1 MRSLS
6 ILLCGYG
13 WFAGIPEG
21 ETNNAELI
29 ARALDGETLV
39 CGDVRAMVR
48 GMTMPVLWRGAFE
61 PVQAAIDAQKPD
73 LVLALG
79 TDARAGALRPEP
91 FGVNWRRGRDAGDT
105 PEENSPIFS
114 GEAEWLRGTLPYAQ
128 MVRAMLAAGVPARL
142 GALTPA
148 PADAPLTVQSTTGMY
163 LCNYMTYRLAKLSR
177 ETGLRAGFMHV
188 PTQTAYACRH
198 RERMLAA
205 AADEEAKEKL
215 LAAPIA
221 GMELEKGGFEYE
233 VRDQRRKPARGDLHA
248 ATRRNHGDRKRRD
261 ELDEPEHE
269 NGDGFRWRN
278 EENVRQNDVW

>member
-29 ARALDGETLV
+29 ARALDGEMLV
-39 CGDVRAMVR
+39 CGDVRATVR

-61 PVQAAIDAQKPD
+61 PVQAAIDVQKPD

-114 GEAEWLRGTLPYAQ
+114 GEAEWLRGTLPYDA
-128 MVRAMLAAGVPARL
+128 MTRAMLAAGIPAQT

-148 PADAPLTVQSTTGMY
+148 DTDAPLPFKSTTGMY
-163 LCNYMTYRLAKLSR
+163 LCNYMTYRLAQLSR

-188 PTQTAYACRH
+188 PTQPEYACRH
-198 RERMLAA
+198 RERALAA
-205 AADEEAKEKL
+205 AQTEEERTKL

-221 GMELEKGGFEYE
+221 DMPLEMMVKG
-233 VRDQRRKPARGDLHA
+233 ARA
-248 ATRRNHGDRKRRD
+248 AL
-261 ELDEPEHE
+261 EACLD
-269 NGDGFRWRN
+269 
-278 EENVRQNDVW
+278 

>member
-1 MRSLS
+1 
-6 ILLCGYG
+6 
-13 WFAGIPEG
+13 
-21 ETNNAELI
+21 
-29 ARALDGETLV
+29 
-39 CGDVRAMVR
+39 
-48 GMTMPVLWRGAFE
+48 MTMPVLWRGAFE

-128 MVRAMLAAGVPARL
+128 MGRAMLAAGVPAR
-142 GALTPA
+142 
-148 PADAPLTVQSTTGMY
+148 ADAPLTVQSTTGMY

-205 AADEEAKEKL
+205 AADEEVKEKL

-221 GMELEKGGFEYE
+221 GMELEMM
-233 VRDQRRKPARGDLHA
+233 VRGTRA
-248 ATRRNHGDRKRRD
+248 AL
-261 ELDEPEHE
+261 EACLPSLPL
-269 NGDGFRWRN
+269 
-278 EENVRQNDVW
+278 

>member
-39 CGDVRAMVR
+39 CGDVRATVR

-61 PVQAAIDAQKPD
+61 PVQAAIDAQKPA

-91 FGVNWRRGRDAGDT
+91 FWRQLAQGATRATPRGKF
-105 PEENSPIFS
+105 PIFS
-114 GEAEWLRGTLPYAQ
+114 GSGMAARHAPHAQ
-128 MVRAMLAAGVPARL
+128 MARAMLAAGVPAQM
-142 GALTPA
+142 GALTSA
-148 PADAPLTVQSTTGMY
+148 PEGAPLAMQSTTGMY

-177 ETGLRAGFMHV
+177 EMGLRAGFMHV
-188 PTQTAYACRH
+188 PTQPLYACRQ

-205 AADEEAKEKL
+205 AADDEAREKL

-221 GMELEKGGFEYE
+221 GMELEMIRE
-233 VRDQRRKPARGDLHA
+233 RARRWKHA
-248 ATRRNHGDRKRRD
+248 CRRS
-261 ELDEPEHE
+261 L
-269 NGDGFRWRN
+269 
-278 EENVRQNDVW
+278 

>member
-29 ARALDGETLV
+29 ARALDGETLTR
-39 CGDVRAMVR
+39 GDVRASVH
-48 GMTMPVLWRGAFE
+48 GLTMPVLWRGAFE
-61 PVQAAIDAQKPD
+61 PVQAAIDEMKPD

-79 TDARAGALRPEP
+79 TDARASALRPEP
-91 FGVNWRRGRDAGDT
+91 FGVNWRKGRDAGDT
-105 PEENSPIFS
+105 PEENSPIFA
-114 GEAEWLRGTLPYAQ
+114 GEPDWLRGALPYEA
-128 MVRAMLAAGVPARL
+128 MVRAMLAVGVPAQM

-148 PADAPLTVQSTTGMY
+148 PEGAPLTMQSTTGMY

-188 PTQTAYACRH
+188 PTQMEYACSQ

-205 AADEEAKEKL
+205 AADDEAREKL
-215 LAAPIA
+215 LTAPIA
-221 GMELEKGGFEYE
+221 GMELEMMVKGT
-233 VRDQRRKPARGDLHA
+233 RA
-248 ATRRNHGDRKRRD
+248 AL
-261 ELDEPEHE
+261 EACLA
-269 NGDGFRWRN
+269 
-278 EENVRQNDVW
+278 